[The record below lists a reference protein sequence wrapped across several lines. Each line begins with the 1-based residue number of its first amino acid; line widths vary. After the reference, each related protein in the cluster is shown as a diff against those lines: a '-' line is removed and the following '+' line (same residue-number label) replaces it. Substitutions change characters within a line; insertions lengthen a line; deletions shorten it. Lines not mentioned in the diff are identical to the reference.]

1 VSIQKSRDKA
11 EYKWINIFEGLGELN
26 VVYHPKYK
34 RFQMDI
40 HNVDHPVDK
49 SSVSNGS
56 SGNQEQIQP
65 NLLSQSNILDVCEDL
80 EVMMKQ
86 RKKYSFVLNYGM
98 SSTHLRQDS

>member
-1 VSIQKSRDKA
+1 
-11 EYKWINIFEGLGELN
+11 
-26 VVYHPKYK
+26 
-34 RFQMDI
+34 MDI

-56 SGNQEQIQP
+56 SGNQEQIQA

-98 SSTHLRQDS
+98 SSTHLR